1 MIRISRDH
9 IVYSLDK
16 AHPPVVTIDPGTEI
30 CFETWDA
37 RTGTVQKETDLLS
50 EPHPKGPNPATGP
63 VAVRGAS
70 PGDAL
75 LVEIRDIR
83 LAPRGYTGIRPG
95 QGVLGHLINEYRTK
109 VMDIEDGLVV
119 FNERIRFPV
128 RPMVGVIGTAPAGE
142 GVGTLH
148 PGPHGGNM
156 DHNDVRVG
164 ARVHLPVFVPGGLL
178 AVGDVHASMGDG
190 EVSITALEIC
200 GEVMVRVNLAKG
212 EGIGRPWIEFPDCW
226 ISTGDGPTIGDA
238 IRVACEEMTTLLQR
252 HAGLSVDDAYLLLSI
267 RGDVKVSQCAD
278 PSAVAATAR
287 VVMPRLEQGEGSM
300 GTMEPD
306 VSSRERPVRVRMIKG
321 WRPIHRG
328 MK

>member
-1 MIRISRDH
+1 MVRINREH

-16 AHPPVVTIDPGTEI
+16 AHPPVVTVDPGMEI

-37 RTGTVQKETDLLS
+37 RTGTVQKESDLLVK
-50 EPHPKGPNPATGP
+50 PHPKGPNPATGP
-63 VAVRGAS
+63 AYVRGAV

-75 LVEIRDIR
+75 IVEILDVK
-83 LAPRGYTGIRPG
+83 LAARGYTGIRPR
-95 QGVLGHLINEYRTK
+95 QGVLGHLIGDYRTK
-109 VMDIEDGLVV
+109 IFDIVDGMVV
-119 FNERIRFPV
+119 FNDRIRFPV

-178 AVGDVHASMGDG
+178 AIGDVHASMGDG

-200 GEVMVRVNLAKG
+200 GEVTARVDLAKG
-212 EGIGRPWIEFPDCW
+212 EGIARPWIEFPDCW

-238 IRVACEEMTTLLQR
+238 IRVACEEMAKLLQR
-252 HAGLSVDDAYLLLSI
+252 HLGLSVDDAYMLVSI
-267 RGDVKVSQCAD
+267 RGDVKVSQCAEA
-278 PSAVAATAR
+278 SMVAATAR
-287 VVMPRLEQGEGSM
+287 VVMP
-300 GTMEPD
+300 
-306 VSSRERPVRVRMIKG
+306 KF
-321 WRPIHRG
+321 
-328 MK
+328 